1 MKLAQIE
8 QGGQTILCA
17 RTAEGLIPL
26 NGVGYHTM
34 MDAIERIDE
43 LPRALEMA
51 EAKETPLA
59 PEDARFLPVVSRP
72 GKIVCVGVNYG
83 RHVKECGQSLPDAPV
98 LFSKFATALSAHKDS
113 VAIPRGVERL
123 DYEAE
128 LVMVIGR
135 RAHCVSADE
144 AMDYVFGCTCGNALS
159 ARDWQSR
166 SSQWLAG
173 KTPDGFAPVG
183 PWITTIDAMHE
194 IQDLEIA
201 CALNGQLRQ
210 YASTGDMIFS
220 CAEIVSYVSSV
231 MTLEPGDLIFTG
243 TPDGVILGLPEEQR
257 RWLKPGDVL
266 EVSIENIGTLR
277 TVIGPRE

>member
-8 QGGQTILCA
+8 QGGQTVLCA

-26 NGVGYHTM
+26 NGVGYPTM

-144 AMDYVFGCTCGNALS
+144 AMDYVFGCTCGNDLS

>member
-144 AMDYVFGCTCGNALS
+144 AMDYVFGCTCGNDLS

-166 SSQWLAG
+166 SSQWLSG

-220 CAEIVSYVSSV
+220 CAEIVSYVSSI

>member
-8 QGGQTILCA
+8 QGGQTVLCA
-17 RTAEGLIPL
+17 RTAEVLIPL

-51 EAKETPLA
+51 EAKETPLV

-144 AMDYVFGCTCGNALS
+144 AMNYVFGCTCGNDLS

>member
-113 VAIPRGVERL
+113 VASPRGVERL

-144 AMDYVFGCTCGNALS
+144 AMDYVFGCTCGNDLS

-220 CAEIVSYVSSV
+220 CAEIVSYVSSI

>member
-26 NGVGYHTM
+26 NGMGYHTM

-144 AMDYVFGCTCGNALS
+144 AMDYVFGCTCGNDLS

-210 YASTGDMIFS
+210 YAITGDMIFS

>member
-8 QGGQTILCA
+8 QGGQTVLCA

-51 EAKETPLA
+51 EAKDTPLA

-144 AMDYVFGCTCGNALS
+144 AMDYVFGCTCGNDLS

>member
-26 NGVGYHTM
+26 NGMGYHTM

-144 AMDYVFGCTCGNALS
+144 AMDYVFGCTCGNDLS

-220 CAEIVSYVSSV
+220 CAEIVSYVSSI

>member
-8 QGGQTILCA
+8 QGGQTVLCA

-26 NGVGYHTM
+26 NGMGYHTM
-34 MDAIERIDE
+34 MDAIERIGE

-144 AMDYVFGCTCGNALS
+144 AMDYVFGCTCGNDLS

>member
-144 AMDYVFGCTCGNALS
+144 AMDYVFGCTCGNDLS

-266 EVSIENIGTLR
+266 EVSIDNIGTLR

>member
-8 QGGQTILCA
+8 QGGQTVLYA

-144 AMDYVFGCTCGNALS
+144 AMEYVFGCTCGNDLS

>member
-59 PEDARFLPVVSRP
+59 PDDARFLPVVSRP

-144 AMDYVFGCTCGNALS
+144 AMDYVFGCTCGNDLS

>member
-8 QGGQTILCA
+8 QGGQTVLCA

-59 PEDARFLPVVSRP
+59 PEVARFLPVVSRP

-144 AMDYVFGCTCGNALS
+144 AMDYVFGCTCGNDLS

>member
-26 NGVGYHTM
+26 NGMGYHTM

-144 AMDYVFGCTCGNALS
+144 AMDYVFGCTCGNDLS

>member
-8 QGGQTILCA
+8 QGGQTVLCA

-144 AMDYVFGCTCGNALS
+144 AMNYVFGCTCGNDLS

>member
-144 AMDYVFGCTCGNALS
+144 AMDYVFGCTCGNDLS
-159 ARDWQSR
+159 ARDGQSR

-210 YASTGDMIFS
+210 YASTGDMIFN

>member
-8 QGGQTILCA
+8 QGGQTVLCA

-144 AMDYVFGCTCGNALS
+144 AMDYVFGCTCGNDLS

-220 CAEIVSYVSSV
+220 CAEIVSYVSSI

>member
-59 PEDARFLPVVSRP
+59 PEDVRFLPVVSRP

-144 AMDYVFGCTCGNALS
+144 AMDYVFGCTCGNDLS

>member
-8 QGGQTILCA
+8 QGGQTVLCA

-135 RAHCVSADE
+135 RAQCVSADE
-144 AMDYVFGCTCGNALS
+144 AMDYVFGCTCGNDLS

>member
-17 RTAEGLIPL
+17 RTVEGLIPL

-144 AMDYVFGCTCGNALS
+144 AMDYVFGCTCGNDLS

-220 CAEIVSYVSSV
+220 CAEIVSYVSSI

>member
-8 QGGQTILCA
+8 QGGQTVLCA
-17 RTAEGLIPL
+17 KTAEGLIPL
-26 NGVGYHTM
+26 DGVGYHTM

-51 EAKETPLA
+51 EAKETPIA
-59 PEDARFLPVVSRP
+59 PEGARFLPVVSRP

-113 VAIPRGVERL
+113 VAVPRGVERL

-135 RAHCVSADE
+135 RARHVSADE
-144 AMDYVFGCTCGNALS
+144 AMDYVFGCTCGNDLS
-159 ARDWQSR
+159 ARDWQNR

-210 YASTGDMIFS
+210 YASTGDMIFG
-220 CAEIVSYVSSV
+220 CAEIVSYVSSI

-257 RWLKPGDVL
+257 QWLKPGDVL

>member
-8 QGGQTILCA
+8 QGGQTVLCA

-144 AMDYVFGCTCGNALS
+144 AMDYVFGCTCGNYLS

>member
-144 AMDYVFGCTCGNALS
+144 AMDYVFGCTCGNDLS

-194 IQDLEIA
+194 IQDLELCVERHDA
-201 CALNGQLRQ
+201 RAGRSDLHRNAGRRDSRPAGGAAPVAEAGRRAGGVHREHR
-210 YASTGDMIFS
+210 YAAHGDRAARIES
-220 CAEIVSYVSSV
+220 
-231 MTLEPGDLIFTG
+231 EP
-243 TPDGVILGLPEEQR
+243 
-257 RWLKPGDVL
+257 
-266 EVSIENIGTLR
+266 
-277 TVIGPRE
+277 PREA

>member
-8 QGGQTILCA
+8 RGGQTVLCA
-17 RTAEGLIPL
+17 KTAEGLIPL
-26 NGVGYHTM
+26 SGVGYHTM
-34 MDAIERIDE
+34 MDAIERIEE

-144 AMDYVFGCTCGNALS
+144 AMDYVFGCTCGNDLS
-159 ARDWQSR
+159 ARDWQNR

-220 CAEIVSYVSSV
+220 CAEIVSSVSSI

-243 TPDGVILGLPEEQR
+243 TPDGVILGMPEEQR

>member
-8 QGGQTILCA
+8 QGGQTVLCA

-144 AMDYVFGCTCGNALS
+144 AMNYVFGCTCGNDLS

-220 CAEIVSYVSSV
+220 CAEIVSYVSSI

>member
-8 QGGQTILCA
+8 RGGQTVLCA
-17 RTAEGLIPL
+17 KTAEGLIPL
-26 NGVGYHTM
+26 SGVGYNTM
-34 MDAIERIDE
+34 MDAIERIEE

-51 EAKETPLA
+51 EAKETPIA
-59 PEDARFLPVVSRP
+59 PEDAHFLPVVSRP

-135 RAHCVSADE
+135 RARHVAVDE
-144 AMDYVFGCTCGNALS
+144 AMDYVFGCTCGNDLS
-159 ARDWQSR
+159 ARDWQNR

-220 CAEIVSYVSSV
+220 CAEIVSSVSSI

-243 TPDGVILGLPEEQR
+243 TPDGVILGMPEEQR
-257 RWLKPGDVL
+257 QWLKPGDVL

>member
-144 AMDYVFGCTCGNALS
+144 AMDYVFGCTCGNDLS

>member
-8 QGGQTILCA
+8 QGGQTVLCA

-59 PEDARFLPVVSRP
+59 PEDVRFLPVVSRP

-144 AMDYVFGCTCGNALS
+144 AMDYVFGCTCGNDLS

>member
-8 QGGQTILCA
+8 QGGQTVLCA

-51 EAKETPLA
+51 EAKDPPLA

-144 AMDYVFGCTCGNALS
+144 AMDYVFGCTCGNDLS

-220 CAEIVSYVSSV
+220 CAEIVSYVSSI

>member
-26 NGVGYHTM
+26 NGVGYQTM
-34 MDAIERIDE
+34 RDAIERIDE

-144 AMDYVFGCTCGNALS
+144 AMDYVFGCTCGNDLS

-220 CAEIVSYVSSV
+220 CAEIVSYVSSI

>member
-8 QGGQTILCA
+8 QGGQTVLCA

-144 AMDYVFGCTCGNALS
+144 AMDYVFGCTCGNDLS

-243 TPDGVILGLPEEQR
+243 TPDGVILGLPEEKR

>member
-144 AMDYVFGCTCGNALS
+144 AMDYVFGYTCGNDLS

>member
-8 QGGQTILCA
+8 QGGQTVICA

-144 AMDYVFGCTCGNALS
+144 AMDYVFGCTCGNDLS

>member
-8 QGGQTILCA
+8 QGGQTVLCA

-144 AMDYVFGCTCGNALS
+144 AMDYVFGCTCGNDLS

-194 IQDLEIA
+194 IQNLEIA

>member
-8 QGGQTILCA
+8 QGGQTVLCA

-144 AMDYVFGCTCGNALS
+144 AMDYVFGCTCGNDLS

-210 YASTGDMIFS
+210 YASTGNMIFS

-243 TPDGVILGLPEEQR
+243 TPDGVILGLPEDQR

>member
-8 QGGQTILCA
+8 QGGQTILCS

-26 NGVGYHTM
+26 NGMGYHTM

-144 AMDYVFGCTCGNALS
+144 AMDYVFGCTCGNDLS

-220 CAEIVSYVSSV
+220 CAEIVSYVSSI

>member
-144 AMDYVFGCTCGNALS
+144 AMDYVFGCTCGNDLS

-183 PWITTIDAMHE
+183 PWIATIDAMHE